1 MTNTLISRYHK
12 ARSKAAWF
20 HLEDWSVAAVV
31 GQDARDFLQRLG
43 TADLRPL
50 TPGNGAQ
57 TLFLK
62 GDGRLIAEC
71 AVLCRDSDD
80 FLLVMPEVC
89 REALLE
95 ALDRFHFT
103 EKLTISDHRTK
114 YHVGFLAGPARADI
128 MAGVAGTS
136 PDVLAD
142 VVAADVTF
150 APQASRLMLVIP
162 EENFSRVTHALYEVL
177 EQREAVIGDMDLLRV
192 IQMED
197 GVPKFGVDTTE
208 RTIPL
213 EAGQKSSISFTK
225 GCFPGQEIVARIN
238 NLGHPARVLVGLVLP
253 ETTSDLVGR
262 KLLFEGKE
270 TGQITSVA
278 FSPALG
284 GMLGLA
290 YVRWNQREEGTVVDI
305 DGDGQYRATVVE
317 LPLKQVRA

>member
-1 MTNTLISRYHK
+1 MTNTLISRYQK
-12 ARSKAAWF
+12 ARSKVAWF

-43 TADLRPL
+43 TADLRQL
-50 TPGNGAQ
+50 SPGNGAQ

-62 GDGRLIAEC
+62 GDGRLIGEC
-71 AVLCRDSDD
+71 AVLCRDNDD

-95 ALDRFHFT
+95 ALERFHFT
-103 EKLTISDHRTK
+103 EKLTISDYRSK
-114 YHVGFLAGPARADI
+114 FHVGMLAGPGRADI

-136 PDVLAD
+136 REVLAD

-150 APQASRLMLVIP
+150 APEASRLMLVIP
-162 EENFSRVTHALYEVL
+162 DVVFSKVTHALYEVL
-177 EQREAVIGDMDLLRV
+177 ELRGAVIGDVDLLRV

-213 EAGQKSSISFTK
+213 EAGQKPSISFTK

-238 NLGHPARVLVGLVLP
+238 NLGHPARVLVGVLLP

-270 TGQITSVA
+270 TGQITSVS

-284 GMLGLA
+284 GMMGLA

-305 DGDGQYRATVVE
+305 DGNGQYRATVVE
-317 LPLKQVRA
+317 LPLKQVRT